1 LLLGVEVYR
10 LAGSLQDLRGVRSAS
25 RKEDLIVVVLSQ
37 AQRGEANGAKDRLTR
52 SDELSSRSEVL
63 TPPSKLGGR
72 RFPGVTVEALPDAV
86 TDQGMLVEM
95 ASLLQIIERH
105 WATHLST
112 GDEID
117 ALTVVRVRSILAKHR
132 LRCR

>member
-1 LLLGVEVYR
+1 VEYDPR
-10 LAGSLQDLRGVRSAS
+10 IY
-25 RKEDLIVVVLSQ
+25 RKEDPIVVVLGQ
-37 AQRGEANGAKDRLTR
+37 AQCGEANGAKDPLTR

-63 TPPSKLGGR
+63 TSPSKLGGR
-72 RFPGVTVEALPDAV
+72 RFPSVTVKALPDAM
-86 TDQGMLVEM
+86 TEQGMLAEM
-95 ASLLQIIERH
+95 ASLLQIIERY

-117 ALTVVRVRSILAKHR
+117 TLTVVRVRSILAEHR

>member
-1 LLLGVEVYR
+1 VDYDR
-10 LAGSLQDLRGVRSAS
+10 RIC
-25 RKEDLIVVVLSQ
+25 RKEDLIVFVLSQ

-52 SDELSSRSEVL
+52 SDELGSRSEVL
-63 TPPSKLGGR
+63 TPPSTLGGR
-72 RFPGVTVEALPDAV
+72 RFPGVTAEALPDAM
-86 TDQGMLVEM
+86 TDQGMLAEM
-95 ASLLQIIERH
+95 ASLVQIIDRYL
-105 WATHLST
+105 ATHLST